1 VNVSPQ
7 AIRTIKHH
15 EGVRF
20 KPYRCPALLW
30 TVGVGHVLYLDQ
42 GRLKLEDR
50 RGYALKDADNRAWL
64 QDEVDALLRSDLARF
79 EQGVARMCSSA
90 SSHQGRFDALVSF
103 SFNVGLGTLQ
113 RSTLRAKFNRG
124 DYDGAAKEFLK
135 FTKGGGK
142 VLKGLVNRRN
152 DELRMY
158 GRSSG

>member
-1 VNVSPQ
+1 MNVSPQ

-15 EGVRF
+15 EGVRL

-30 TVGVGHVLYLDQ
+30 TVGVGHVLYPAQ

-50 RGYALKDADNRAWL
+50 KGYALKDSDNRVWT
-64 QDEVDALLRSDLARF
+64 QGEVDALLRSDLARF
-79 EQGVARMCSSA
+79 ESGVARMCPA
-90 SSHQGRFDALVSF
+90 ATSHQGRFDALVSF

-113 RSTLRAKFNRG
+113 RSTLRSKFNRG
-124 DYDGAAKEFLK
+124 DVAGAAQEFLK
-135 FTKGGGK
+135 FTRGGGK

-158 GRSSG
+158 GRS

>member
-15 EGVRF
+15 EGVRL

-30 TVGVGHVLYLDQ
+30 TIGVGHVLYPEQ

-50 RGYALKDADNRAWL
+50 KGYALKDSDNRAWS

-79 EQGVARMCSSA
+79 ESGVARMCPA
-90 SSHQGRFDALVSF
+90 SVGSQGRFDALVSF

-113 RSTLRAKFNRG
+113 RSTLRSKFNRG
-124 DYDGAAKEFLK
+124 DFEGAAQEFLK
-135 FTKGGGK
+135 FTKAGGK

-152 DELRMY
+152 GEVRMY
-158 GRSSG
+158 GRA

>member
-15 EGVRF
+15 EGVRL

-30 TVGVGHVLYLDQ
+30 TVGVGHVLYPAQ
-42 GRLKLEDR
+42 GKLKLEDR
-50 RGYALKDADNRAWL
+50 KGYALKDADNRVWT
-64 QDEVDALLRSDLARF
+64 QGEVDALLRSDLARF
-79 EQGVARMCSSA
+79 ESGVARMCPAA

-124 DYDGAAKEFLK
+124 DFDGAAAEFLK

-142 VLKGLVNRRN
+142 VLKGLVNRRS
-152 DELRMY
+152 DEVAMY
-158 GRSSG
+158 GRS

>member
-15 EGVRF
+15 EGVRL

-30 TVGVGHVLYLDQ
+30 TTGCGHVLYPDQ
-42 GRLKLEDR
+42 GKLKLEDR
-50 RGYALKDADNRAWL
+50 KGYALKDSDNRVWTQA
-64 QDEVDALLRSDLARF
+64 EVDALLRSDLARF
-79 EQGVARMCSSA
+79 EQGVARMCPA
-90 SSHQGRFDALVSF
+90 ATSHQGRFDALVSF

-124 DYDGAAKEFLK
+124 DFDGAAAEFLK

-142 VLKGLVNRRN
+142 VLKGLVNRRS
-152 DELRMY
+152 DEVAMY
-158 GRSSG
+158 GRS

>member
-15 EGVRF
+15 EGVRL

-30 TVGVGHVLYLDQ
+30 TVGVGHVLYPDQ
-42 GRLKLEDR
+42 GKLKLEDR
-50 RGYALKDADNRAWL
+50 KGYALKDADNRVWT
-64 QDEVDALLRSDLARF
+64 QGEVDALLRSDLARF
-79 EQGVARMCSSA
+79 ESGVARMCPA
-90 SSHQGRFDALVSF
+90 AASHQGRFDALVSF

-124 DYDGAAKEFLK
+124 DFDGAAAEFLK

-152 DELRMY
+152 DEVAMY
-158 GRSSG
+158 GRS

>member
-15 EGVRF
+15 EGIRL

-30 TVGVGHVLYLDQ
+30 TVGVGHVLYPAQ

-50 RGYALKDADNRAWL
+50 KGYALKDADNRVWTQA
-64 QDEVDALLRSDLARF
+64 EVDALLRSDLARF
-79 EQGVARMCSSA
+79 ESGVARMCPAA

-124 DYDGAAKEFLK
+124 DYEGAAAEFLK

-152 DELRMY
+152 DEVAMY
-158 GRSSG
+158 GRA

>member
-1 VNVSPQ
+1 MNVSPQ

-15 EGVRF
+15 EGVRL

-30 TVGVGHVLYLDQ
+30 TVGVGHVLYPDQ

-50 RGYALKDADNRAWL
+50 KGYALKDADNRVWTQA
-64 QDEVDALLRSDLARF
+64 EVEALLRSDLARF
-79 EQGVARMCSSA
+79 ESGVARMCPA
-90 SSHQGRFDALVSF
+90 VSSHQGRFDALVSF

-124 DYDGAAKEFLK
+124 DFDGAAKEFLK
-135 FTKGGGK
+135 FTKAGGK

-152 DELRMY
+152 DEVAMY
-158 GRSSG
+158 GRP

>member
-15 EGVRF
+15 EGVRLR
-20 KPYRCPALLW
+20 PYRCPALLW
-30 TVGVGHVLYLDQ
+30 TTGCGHVLYPDQ

-50 RGYALKDADNRAWL
+50 KGYALKDADNRVWT
-64 QDEVDALLRSDLARF
+64 QGEVDALLRSDLARF
-79 EQGVARMCSSA
+79 ESGVARMCPA
-90 SSHQGRFDALVSF
+90 STSHQGRFDALVSF

-113 RSTLRAKFNRG
+113 RSTLRSKFNRG
-124 DYDGAAKEFLK
+124 DYEGAAGEFLK

-152 DELRMY
+152 DEVAMY
-158 GRSSG
+158 GRS

>member
-1 VNVSPQ
+1 MNVSPQ

-15 EGVRF
+15 EGVRLR
-20 KPYRCPALLW
+20 PYRCPALLW
-30 TVGVGHVLYLDQ
+30 TIGVGHVLYPEQ

-50 RGYALKDADNRAWL
+50 KGYALRDADNRVWTQA
-64 QDEVDALLRSDLARF
+64 EVEALLRSDLARF
-79 EQGVARMCSSA
+79 ESGVARMCPA
-90 SSHQGRFDALVSF
+90 AASHQGRFDALVSF

-124 DYDGAAKEFLK
+124 DFDGAASEFLK

-152 DELRMY
+152 DEVAMY
-158 GRSSG
+158 GRS

>member
-15 EGVRF
+15 EGVRL

-30 TVGVGHVLYLDQ
+30 TVGVGHVLYPAQ
-42 GRLKLEDR
+42 GKLKIEDR
-50 RGYALKDADNRAWL
+50 KGYALRDSDNRVWTQA
-64 QDEVDALLRSDLARF
+64 EVDALLRSDLARF
-79 EQGVARMCSSA
+79 ESGVARMCPA
-90 SSHQGRFDALVSF
+90 ATSHQGRFDALVSF

-124 DYDGAAKEFLK
+124 DFDGAAAEFLK

-142 VLKGLVNRRN
+142 VLKGLVNRRS
-152 DELRMY
+152 DEVAMY
-158 GRSSG
+158 GRS